1 VAEISGEN
9 FDRESLIIQSIEF
22 SEKLSPELR
31 GWTEEEKLE
40 LRRNLLDSLKSQD
53 QLQVQPQQFNG
64 NFLIRQSIEILE
76 KISPEF
82 RGWTEEEKLE
92 LRRNLLDSLKSQD
105 QVQVQNFD
113 LQSCNANCDNMAA
126 RYFGSCKYVAK
137 TGATVV
143 CLGFAASY
151 RLTCHQMCLAT
162 SRRMQNNA

>member
-9 FDRESLIIQSIEF
+9 CDRESLIIQSIEF

-64 NFLIRQSIEILE
+64 NFLIMQSIEILE

-105 QVQVQNFD
+105 
-113 LQSCNANCDNMAA
+113 
-126 RYFGSCKYVAK
+126 
-137 TGATVV
+137 
-143 CLGFAASY
+143 
-151 RLTCHQMCLAT
+151 
-162 SRRMQNNA
+162 